1 MSAEHPFVTWRD
13 RFAIAINAKAA
24 GSGSPIPSTWWTAFV
39 KRADLRKE
47 RTKMMNSQ
55 ISPMLAKGSAP
66 FDNPNYL
73 FEIKWDGERVIAFVQ
88 GGKITRLQNR
98 RLKDIS
104 KQFPEIIGIEVGAK
118 EAILDG
124 EMVVLGED
132 KKPSFSKLSQRS
144 HVQDPLRIGLL
155 SNAMPAVYVVFD
167 ILYGDGAS
175 LLSIPLVQRK
185 QMLSIIPKEGYPITP
200 NFFIEAKG
208 QTLFESVTS
217 MGYEGIM
224 AKRMDSPYLPGKRSD
239 SWLKMKPQKSA
250 ICNVIGYTKGEGYR
264 NLLGA
269 LVIAQHRE
277 NRLVDRGRV
286 GSGISTKVLGDLLS
300 LLHPLME
307 KNGVTWVDP
316 SLQVEVSYFEETEG
330 GHFRFPV
337 FKRIVG

>member
-1 MSAEHPFVTWRD
+1 M
-13 RFAIAINAKAA
+13 I
-24 GSGSPIPSTWWTAFV
+24 
-39 KRADLRKE
+39 
-47 RTKMMNSQ
+47 NSQ
-55 ISPMLAKGSAP
+55 ISPMLAKASLP

-73 FEIKWDGERVIAFVQ
+73 FEIKWDGERVIAFVHD
-88 GGKITRLQNR
+88 GKITRLQNR
-98 RLKDIS
+98 RLMDIS

-132 KKPSFSKLSQRS
+132 KKPSFSKLSQRN
-144 HVQDPLRIGLL
+144 HLQDLLRIGLL
-155 SNAMPAVYVVFD
+155 SKAIPAIYVVFD
-167 ILYGDGAS
+167 ILYRDGEP
-175 LLSIPLVQRK
+175 LLSTPLVQRK
-185 QMLSIIPKEGYPITP
+185 RVLSIIPKEGFPITT

-208 QTLFESVTS
+208 QTFFESVTS

-224 AKRMDSPYLPGKRSD
+224 AKRMDSPYLLGKRSN

-264 NLLGA
+264 NVLGA

-277 NRLVDRGRV
+277 TRLIDRGRV
-286 GSGISTKVLGDLLS
+286 GSGISTKTLGDLLS
-300 LLHPLME
+300 LLHPLSE

-316 SLQVEVSYFEETEG
+316 SVQIEVSYFEETEA

-337 FKRIVG
+337 FKRIVS